1 MKNQGGLYMVTSN
14 KLSIIAAF
22 MAVAPLASAQSVSN
36 KIAQE
41 GKKASALYTMAHGIL
56 EPAYFVPATFVG
68 AAVSQL
74 KNKGF
79 KLAAKNMS
87 LGAISAGAIILYR
100 NKDNITLTA
109 KK

>member
-1 MKNQGGLYMVTSN
+1 MVTLN

-22 MAVAPLASAQSVSN
+22 MAVAPLANAQSTISDKVT
-36 KIAQE
+36 QE
-41 GKKASALYTMAHGIL
+41 AKKASAFYTMAHGIL
-56 EPAYFVPATFVG
+56 EPAYLLPTAFAG

-87 LGAISAGAIILYR
+87 LGAISAAAIVLYR